1 MNRDRSL
8 LRAVLQPIV
17 ISVGLA
23 LLIRATLFQVY
34 SIPSGSME
42 PTLEVGDHILVT
54 PYRAPFRDRA
64 PSRGHV
70 IVFRSPSQEG
80 EFLVKRV
87 IGIPGDVVASFE
99 GRVGVDG
106 HTLSE
111 PYLVRGGGKTEHL
124 HSSLVPGG
132 SYLVLGDHRED
143 SVDSRDWGFVSQ
155 SLIVGRARAVVW
167 SSDEVRT
174 SPSAKASTA
183 HLAATALPHAVR
195 WQRLFTLIR

>member
-64 PSRGHV
+64 PSRGDV
-70 IVFRSPSQEG
+70 IVFRNPSHEG

-87 IGIPGDVVASFE
+87 IGIPGKVVSAFE
-99 GRVGVDG
+99 GRVRVDG
-106 HTLSE
+106 HTLPE
-111 PYLVRGGGKTEHL
+111 PYLVRGEKTEHL
-124 HSSLVPGG
+124 HSSLVPAG

-167 SSDEVRT
+167 SSDDVKA
-174 SPSAKASTA
+174 SPSARASTA

-195 WQRLFTLIR
+195 WHRLFTLVR